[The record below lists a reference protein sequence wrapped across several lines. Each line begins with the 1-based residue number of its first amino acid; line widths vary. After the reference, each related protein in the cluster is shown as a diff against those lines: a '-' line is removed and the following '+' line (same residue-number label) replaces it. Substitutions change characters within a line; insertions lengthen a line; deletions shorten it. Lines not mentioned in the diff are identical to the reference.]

1 MIRDSR
7 AGDIDA
13 ILDIWLSASI
23 QAHDFIDSAFW
34 VAKVGD
40 MRDIYLPA
48 SQTRVYEAAGKV
60 RGFYSLYEDTLAA
73 IFVAPGSQ
81 GQGIGSVLLAD
92 AKTQRPRL
100 QLTVYKENAPSIP
113 FSEMHGLTVAGE
125 QTDDHTGQAELLM
138 EFSRQP
144 NTGSCPATRCV
155 A

>member
-7 AGDIDA
+7 ADDIDA

-48 SQTRVYEAAGKV
+48 SQTRVYEAAGKIL
-60 RGFYSLYEDTLAA
+60 GFYSLYEGTLAA

-100 QLTVYKENAPSIP
+100 QLTVYKENAPSIQ
-113 FSEMHGLTVAGE
+113 FYENHGFTVAGE
-125 QTDDHTGQAELLM
+125 QTDEHTGHAELLM

-144 NTGSCPATRCV
+144 NTGS
-155 A
+155 

>member
-48 SQTRVYEAAGKV
+48 SQTRVYEAAGKIL
-60 RGFYSLYEDTLAA
+60 GFYSLYEGTLAA

-92 AKTQRPRL
+92 AKAQRPRL
-100 QLTVYKENAPSIP
+100 QLTVYKDNAPSIQ
-113 FSEMHGLTVAGE
+113 FYEKYGFTMAGE
-125 QTDDHTGQAELLM
+125 STYSHSCHAELLM

-144 NTGSCPATRCV
+144 NTGS
-155 A
+155 

>member
-1 MIRDSR
+1 MIRDSQ
-7 AGDIDA
+7 ADDIDA

-23 QAHDFIDSAFW
+23 QAHDFIDSSFW
-34 VAKVGD
+34 ISKVGD
-40 MRDIYLPA
+40 MREIYLPA

-60 RGFYSLYEDTLAA
+60 LGFYSLYEDTLAA

-100 QLTVYKENAPSIP
+100 QLMVYKENAPSIQ
-113 FSEMHGLTVAGE
+113 FYEKHGFTVAGE
-125 QTDDHTGQAELLM
+125 QTDEHTGHAELLM

-144 NTGSCPATRCV
+144 NKGS
-155 A
+155 

>member
-34 VAKVGD
+34 VSKVGD

-60 RGFYSLYEDTLAA
+60 LGFYSLYEGTLAA

-100 QLTVYKENAPSIP
+100 QLTVYKENAPSIQ
-113 FSEMHGLTVAGE
+113 FYEKHGFTVAGE
-125 QTDDHTGQAELLM
+125 QTDEHTGHAELLM

-144 NTGSCPATRCV
+144 NTGS
-155 A
+155 